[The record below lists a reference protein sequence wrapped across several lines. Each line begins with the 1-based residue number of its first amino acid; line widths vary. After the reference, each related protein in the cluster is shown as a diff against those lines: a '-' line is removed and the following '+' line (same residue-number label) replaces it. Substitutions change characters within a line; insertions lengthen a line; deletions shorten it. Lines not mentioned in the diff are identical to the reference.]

1 MSTEKQK
8 ENSKKYYYKNREKV
22 LKRQKE
28 YRKNKYNNDSEYRK
42 RQLKK
47 SASVRRSKQFDKY
60 VEILKKINR
69 KNLKVKYICGIAD
82 FGNKFYF
89 RVFGFDYSDDPDESK
104 TIEMLV
110 PVCNSKYDLEAEL
123 NERIGEMYESD
134 NI

>member
-22 LKRQKE
+22 LKRQHE
-28 YRKNKYNNDSEYRK
+28 YKNNKYNNDSDYRN

-47 SASVRRSKQFDKY
+47 SASVRRSKQFNKY
-60 VEILKKINR
+60 VEILQKINH
-69 KNLKVKYICGIAD
+69 KNMKIHYICGIAD

-89 RVFGFDYSDDPDESK
+89 RVFGFDYSDNPDESK

-110 PVCNSKYDLEAEL
+110 PVCNSKYDLENKL
-123 NERIGEMYESD
+123 NERISELYESN